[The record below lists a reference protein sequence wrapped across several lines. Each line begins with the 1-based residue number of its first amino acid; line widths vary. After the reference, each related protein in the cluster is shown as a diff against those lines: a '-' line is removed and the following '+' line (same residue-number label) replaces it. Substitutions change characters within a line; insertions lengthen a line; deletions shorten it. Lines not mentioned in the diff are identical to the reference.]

1 MPSGFSPQRAIREP
15 QGVPNKRVVRA
26 VSLISSLGLGSRKR
40 EALQRGFLSLV
51 LICEMIE
58 ETRSRWTVPSFLLP
72 RNTEAPWAWQTFR
85 KKRPGLGWPYLS
97 RTVAASQNCAKF
109 YSKFGGTRITNAISR
124 NLGASCEMRANCSI
138 ARKFSLAMPA
148 LISSRSRA
156 RSDFSSSK

>member
-85 KKRPGLGWPYLS
+85 KKKAWSWLALS
-97 RTVAASQNCAKF
+97 IAYRSGESELRKIVFEIWGYPDYERNFT
-109 YSKFGGTRITNAISR
+109 KFGGLLRNARELLNCAQIFTCECPRLLAADQGAITR
-124 NLGASCEMRANCSI
+124 
-138 ARKFSLAMPA
+138 
-148 LISSRSRA
+148 
-156 RSDFSSSK
+156 